1 MKRSDFFIRLTT
13 GVLFLAVACYLGVY
27 LYNALLNT
35 YETIPAVRYSIGET
49 LPAQGYI
56 IRNETVIED
65 SSVAILPLVS
75 EGEKV
80 AAGQAIAVEYMTTDA
95 LEMASEIRSL
105 RLRIAQ
111 LESFRGNNDAASF
124 DAILELSS
132 AVINSDLRQLDEIT
146 LNIETTIFSKETDIS
161 ALKDRLEELES
172 RNIGTRTIVSQVSG
186 TFSNVV
192 DGFEHITSDM
202 LYYMSPLELKEQLS
216 SPERTGGTGKLITDF
231 KWYYA
236 AIMDHDDAVQLST
249 GQTKTVQFYG
259 AYNAEVDMV
268 VESVGRREE
277 GLSVVLFSSDRG
289 LHEITPLREL
299 RADVLLGIVTGIRVP
314 MEAIHLDD
322 NSNTFVYLQTSG
334 YAEKVDV
341 EILDPPGVIGDSYLV
356 RDGEETGSPLR
367 VDSIIIVKARNLY
380 HGKVVQ

>member
-1 MKRSDFFIRLTT
+1 LKRSDFFIRLTT

>member
-13 GVLFLAVACYLGVY
+13 GLLFLAVACYIGVY
-27 LYNALLNT
+27 LYNALMNT
-35 YETIPAVRYSIGET
+35 YEVTPAVRYSIGET

-56 IRNETVIED
+56 IRTETVLED
-65 SSVAILPLVS
+65 SSVAILPIVG

-80 AAGQAIAVEYMTTDA
+80 AAGQAVAVEYMSTDA

-124 DAILELSS
+124 DAIIELSS
-132 AVINSDLRQLDEIT
+132 AVHNSDLRRLDEIS
-146 LNIETTIFSKETDIS
+146 LNIEATIFSTETDVS
-161 ALKDRLEELES
+161 SLKERLEYLEN
-172 RNIGTRTIVSQVSG
+172 RNIGTRTVAAPVSG
-186 TFSNVV
+186 TFSNII
-192 DGFEHITSDM
+192 DGFEHITPDM

-216 SPERTGGTGKLITDF
+216 TPLDTRGTGKLITDF

-268 VESVGRREE
+268 VESIGRREE

-299 RADVLLGIVTGIRVP
+299 RADILLSIVTGIRVP
-314 MEAIHLDD
+314 KDAIHLDD
-322 NSNTFVYLQTSG
+322 DLNTFVYLQTSG

-380 HGKVVQ
+380 HGKVVA

>member
-13 GVLFLAVACYLGVY
+13 GVIFLAVACYLGVS
-27 LYNALLNT
+27 LYNAILNVF
-35 YETIPAVRYSIGET
+35 ETTPAVRYSIGET

-56 IRNETVIED
+56 IRTETVLEE
-65 SSVAILPLVS
+65 SSVAVLPIVG

-80 AAGQAIAVEYMTTDA
+80 AAGQAIAVEYMSTSA

-111 LESFRGNNDAASF
+111 LESYRGNDDAASF
-124 DAILELSS
+124 DVIVELSA
-132 AVINSDLRQLDEIT
+132 AVNSHDLRRLDELA
-146 LNIETTIFSKETDIS
+146 LNVEATIFSTETDTS
-161 ALKDRLEELES
+161 ALKSRLESLES
-172 RNIGTRTIVSQVSG
+172 RNIGTRTVVAEMSG

-192 DGFEHITSDM
+192 DGFEHITPDM

-216 SPERTGGTGKLITDF
+216 SPSNIRGTGKLITDF

-236 AIMDHDDAVQLST
+236 AIMDYDDAVQLST

-259 AYNAEVDMV
+259 TYNAEVDMV
-268 VESVGRREE
+268 VESIGRREE
-277 GLSVVLFSSDRG
+277 GLCVVLFSSDRG
-289 LHEITPLREL
+289 LHEVTPLREL
-299 RADVLLGIVTGIRVP
+299 RADILLDIVTGIRVP
-314 MEAIHLDD
+314 MEAIHLDND
-322 NSNTFVYLQTSG
+322 SNTFIYIQTSG
-334 YAEKVDV
+334 RAERVDV

-367 VDSIIIVKARNLY
+367 VDSIIIVKARDLF
-380 HGKVVQ
+380 HGKVVP